1 LRDAAHASD
10 GGATVTGLRVGVD
23 VGGTFTDAVMAD
35 EQGRLHVAKVRTT
48 SENLADGF
56 LEGVGRLAER
66 SGQPLS
72 GLRYLAHGTTLATNA
87 IVQGR
92 VNRAGL
98 VTTAGFRDLLQI
110 GTQQRASLYDLWS
123 PQPAPVIPRE
133 RCCEV
138 RGRIGPDGAEVDP
151 LNEDDVVAAAA
162 RLREQDVEA
171 VAIVLLFSFA
181 NPDHERRAAEILG
194 RELPG
199 IPLSLSSQVAPEFR
213 EYLRAST
220 TALNAAVLPL
230 VGGYVRRLSR
240 RLAEAKIGAPL
251 HLMQSNGGV
260 ATAEAAA
267 RLPIGL
273 VASGPAAA
281 VIGAARLGEAVG
293 ERDLLTFDMGGTTA
307 DVAIV
312 IDGLA
317 QLRFQGDHGG
327 HPVNL
332 PQIDVLSI
340 GAGGGSV
347 AAVDRFGSLT
357 VGPRSAGATPGP
369 ACYGAGGA
377 EPTVTDAHLVLGTL
391 DPDRP
396 LGGVVALDTAAARA
410 AVEGRV
416 ARPLGM
422 SVEEAAEA
430 IVRIATANM
439 TNALRVVSVAR
450 GHDPRELALVAL
462 GGAGPMHACAIADEL
477 GIPRIVIPRH
487 PGVTSALGLLLSDVR
502 HDLRQSWIRPTDAVE
517 VGELDAVL
525 RRLEDQARALLARA
539 GYEGDRGTVGFE
551 LDMRYRG
558 QAYNLTVPLAPR
570 PVTAAT
576 LAGAQAA
583 FAEAHRRAYDFTPT
597 VQDTE
602 IVTLRARAIGPVEH
616 APWAD
621 ANGRPGR
628 GSAREPMVWVDGERR
643 PFALLDRRRLAPGDR
658 IPEETIIDQED
669 ATILVAAGWG
679 GTVRAGGVV
688 VLEREGAWES

>member
-1 LRDAAHASD
+1 
-10 GGATVTGLRVGVD
+10 VTGLRVGVD
-23 VGGTFTDAVMAD
+23 VGGTFTDAVMVD
-35 EQGRLHVAKVRTT
+35 EQGRLHISKVRTT
-48 SENLADGF
+48 SEDLADGF
-56 LEGVGRLAER
+56 LDGVGRLAQR
-66 SGQPLS
+66 SGQALS
-72 GLRYLAHGTTLATNA
+72 DLRYLAHGTTLATNA

-110 GTQQRASLYDLWS
+110 GTQQRASLYDLWT
-123 PQPAPVIPRE
+123 PQPPPVIPRE

-138 RGRIGPDGAEVDP
+138 RGRIGPDGAEIEA
-151 LNEDDVVAAAA
+151 LSEDDVVAAAA
-162 RLREQDVEA
+162 RLAEHDVEA
-171 VAIVLLFSFA
+171 VAIVLLFSFV
-181 NPDHERRAAEILG
+181 NPDHERRVAEILA
-194 RELPG
+194 EALPG
-199 IPLSLSSQVAPEFR
+199 IPLSLSSEVAPEFR
-213 EYLRAST
+213 EYLRGST

-230 VGGYVRRLSR
+230 VGGYVRRLER
-240 RLAEAKIGAPL
+240 RLAEAKIATPL

-293 ERDLLTFDMGGTTA
+293 ERNLLTFDMGGTTA

-312 IDGLA
+312 IDALA
-317 QLRFQGDHGG
+317 QLRFQADHSG

-340 GAGGGSV
+340 GAGGGSI
-347 AAVDRFGSLT
+347 AAVDGFGSLT

-396 LGGVVALDTAAARA
+396 LGGVVTLDAAAARA

-422 SVEEAAEA
+422 AVEEAAEA

-462 GGAGPMHACAIADEL
+462 GGAGPMHACAIAEEL
-477 GIPRIVIPRH
+477 GTPRILIPRH

-502 HDLRQSWIRPTDAVE
+502 YDVRQSWVRPTAGVDVDA
-517 VGELDAVL
+517 LDAAV
-525 RRLEDQARALLARA
+525 RRLGDEAHRLLARA
-539 GYEGDRGTVGFE
+539 GYDGDRGSVSHE

-576 LAGAQAA
+576 LERAQAA
-583 FAEAHRRAYDFTPT
+583 FSEAHRRAYDFTPA
-597 VQDTE
+597 VQETE
-602 IVTLRARAIGPVEH
+602 IVTLRARAVGPVEH
-616 APWAD
+616 ATWTDAD
-621 ANGRPGR
+621 GAPAR
-628 GSAREPMVWVDGERR
+628 SSTREPVVWVDGERR
-643 PFALLDRRRLAPGDR
+643 PFALLDRRRLAAGDR
-658 IPEETIIDQED
+658 IGEQTIIDQED
-669 ATILVAAGWG
+669 ATILVAAGWHG
-679 GTVRAGGVV
+679 SVRAGGVV
-688 VLEREGAWES
+688 VLEREDA